1 MNDKECRKM
10 LMRLI
15 IILQKK
21 KILDDKDMEE
31 IFGKPE
37 EIRLIDC
44 YKI

>member
-37 EIRLIDC
+37 ETRLIDC